1 MNIREFY
8 KGKTVLL
15 TGMTGFVGKVI
26 LEKFI
31 RELDVK
37 RIYVMIRPKKTMTI
51 KERLDKE
58 VFTSEIFSFTLKS
71 KSREFF
77 EEKRKRIIPVAGDLV
92 VDKLGLSPE
101 DRAELIRE
109 LDIIINCAA
118 SVNFDDPLLDAI
130 QINYFGC
137 LRILELAQEC

>member
-8 KGKTVLL
+8 RGKTVLL
-15 TGMTGFVGKVI
+15 TGTTGFVGKVI

-37 RIYVMIRPKKTMTI
+37 RIYVMVRPKKTMTI

-58 VFTSEIFSFTLKS
+58 IFTSEVFSFMIKQ

-77 EEKRKRIIPVAGDLV
+77 EEKRSRVVPVAGDLV
-92 VDKLGLSPE
+92 VDKLGLSPQ
-101 DRAELIRE
+101 DRAELVRE
-109 LDIIINCAA
+109 LDVIINCAA

-130 QINYFGC
+130 
-137 LRILELAQEC
+137 